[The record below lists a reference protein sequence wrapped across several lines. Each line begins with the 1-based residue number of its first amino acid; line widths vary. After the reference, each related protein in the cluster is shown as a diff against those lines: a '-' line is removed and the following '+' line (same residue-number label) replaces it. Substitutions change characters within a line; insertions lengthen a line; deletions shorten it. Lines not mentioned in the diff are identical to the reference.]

1 MDPRHFRALE
11 SMYLRAP
18 VNRFYRP
25 TVDISEGACRISVEV
40 REAFF
45 HAAGAV
51 HGSVLFKLLDDSAF
65 FAANSMDSE
74 NFVLTD
80 GFSSWFLRPVTGG
93 TMFADGRIAHAGRS
107 RFLAESVVTDADGRE
122 LARGSG
128 SFVRGRIRL
137 APEVG
142 YHLERAS

>member
-1 MDPRHFRALE
+1 
-11 SMYLRAP
+11 MYLQAP

-25 TVDISEGACRISVEV
+25 TVEISEGACRITVEV

-65 FAANSMDSE
+65 FAANSLDSE
-74 NFVLTD
+74 HFVLTD
-80 GFSSWFLRPVTGG
+80 GFSSWFLRPVAGG
-93 TMFADGRIAHAGRS
+93 TMTAHGRVAHAGRS
-107 RFLAESVVTDADGRE
+107 RFLADSVVTDAEGRE

-128 SFVRGRIRL
+128 SFARGRVSL
-137 APEVG
+137 APDVG
-142 YHLERAS
+142 YHRKKSS